1 MAPPDMDDPYEDDAA
16 VKAQAVQ
23 SVAKLIKSSSQ
34 VRLKGAAGT
43 DEAAI
48 LALDETISETS
59 RRVLAWVERAAA
71 AAAAAAAPHG
81 SGGRRVFPP
90 VLLTS
95 CCRYME
101 ALATAY
107 PARFSA
113 DCRSLARPVASCV
126 LVMTTMAE
134 VHDSAKGV
142 AVPCRED
149 KGEGEENDDG
159 LPSKSGRTITIEER
173 NALELWV
180 EMLGICLLPFCGSGG
195 GSRTASRSGL
205 AEAASGDDEIY
216 RDPSGEHGDD
226 PFDSDNEEEEDG
238 ADDDEEEGSRV
249 SGDGKARS
257 RWVAGWMRRA
267 GVTLAE
273 PLECP
278 FDVWPGG
285 GDEDL
290 PVRLATLISYHAQA
304 AASASRPA
312 SVSSLATVLAV
323 LVAFTAAG
331 ADGEDGPDGTPSES
345 HAAVVEEAFSCL
357 LCLSETVPESSAQA
371 ECVKAALVSLKEC
384 AQSARLRCLEH
395 RVPAAL
401 SMLEGVPSRLK
412 LLLARRSQG
421 AKVHSTARSFCRE
434 ALAAA
439 VACARKLIGLAGGP
453 VVMDDSRWF
462 LETFVVKMTSPLLLG
477 DAVGALRAASLVAR
491 GMGTTA
497 EGGEERG
504 PDGSTS
510 SGMETVLREVVLPGA
525 VGRLIKALGSIDRYS
540 AAAAKEVLKAT
551 AWLGRAAGVKEIRPH
566 RNRLGMALVECAAS
580 VGRASGAGGG
590 VERDEKVR
598 LCLRAIRRLGA
609 ASGGDGDTAGAAP
622 AAGDVLAATSIR
634 EPAAAQPFTEAAL
647 EFTCGVVE
655 REWVGKRGERG
666 EQDGGDGQESIITL
680 VEAHVTLVA
689 LLRSPSMCIPGI
701 GPDGEWPPAAKR
713 LAKLAWAVAYRVRK
727 AAGAVESSMALAD
740 DDVMLLCQGL
750 EVLEALE
757 ECSGE
762 FFEGKRSKLRFFE
775 GDLSPVLTTLRGCHD
790 KNTMHPVVYDA
801 CSWIRST
808 R

>member
-1 MAPPDMDDPYEDDAA
+1 MALRDMDDPYEDDAT

-23 SVAKLIKSSSQ
+23 SVAKQIKSSSQ
-34 VRLKGAAGT
+34 VHLKGAAGT
-43 DEAAI
+43 DEAATRT
-48 LALDETISETS
+48 LDETISETS
-59 RRVLAWVERAAA
+59 RRVLAWVEC
-71 AAAAAAAPHG
+71 AAAAAAAPH
-81 SGGRRVFPP
+81 SSDGRRVFPP

-126 LVMTTMAE
+126 LVMTRTAKA
-134 VHDSAKGV
+134 HDSAIGV
-142 AVPCRED
+142 AVPCRET

-159 LPSKSGRTITIEER
+159 FPSRSGRTITIEER

-195 GSRTASRSGL
+195 GSRTTSRSGL
-205 AEAASGDDEIY
+205 GEATSGDDDNS

-238 ADDDEEEGSRV
+238 TDDDEEDGSRV

-267 GVTLAE
+267 GITLAE

-278 FDVWPGG
+278 FDVRPGG
-285 GDEDL
+285 RDEDM

-323 LVAFTAAG
+323 LVAFTVAG
-331 ADGEDGPDGTPSES
+331 ADGEDGRDGTPSES
-345 HAAVVEEAFSCL
+345 HALVVEEAFSCL

-412 LLLARRSQG
+412 LLLTRSKSQG
-421 AKVHSTARSFCRE
+421 AKVYSTARSFCRE
-434 ALAAA
+434 ALTAA
-439 VACARKLIGLAGGP
+439 VACARKLIGLVGGL
-453 VVMDDSRWF
+453 VVMDDPRWF
-462 LETFVVKMTSPLLLG
+462 LETFVVKMASPLLLG
-477 DAVGALRAASLVAR
+477 DAVGALRAASLAAR
-491 GMGTTA
+491 GMGTAA

-504 PDGSTS
+504 PDGSTP
-510 SGMETVLREVVLPGA
+510 SGMETALREVVLPGA
-525 VGRLIKALGSIDRYS
+525 VGRLIKALGNIDRYS

-551 AWLGRAAGVKEIRPH
+551 AWLARAAGAEEIRPH

-609 ASGGDGDTAGAAP
+609 AGGSGGGGTAGAAP
-622 AAGDVLAATSIR
+622 AAGDVLAAASDR
-634 EPAAAQPFTEAAL
+634 EPAAAQQFTEAAL

-666 EQDGGDGQESIITL
+666 EQEGGDGQESIITL

-689 LLRSPSMCIPGI
+689 LLRSPSMCVPGI

-762 FFEGKRSKLRFFE
+762 FFEGKRSKMRFFE

-801 CSWIRST
+801 CSWVRLT

>member
-1 MAPPDMDDPYEDDAA
+1 MALRGMDDPYEDDAA

-34 VRLKGAAGT
+34 VHLKGTAGT
-43 DEAAI
+43 DEAVI
-48 LALDETISETS
+48 PTLDETISETS
-59 RRVLAWVERAAA
+59 RRVLTWVEC

-81 SGGRRVFPP
+81 SDGRRFFPP

-126 LVMTTMAE
+126 LVMTTAAN
-134 VHDSAKGV
+134 VHDSVLGV
-142 AVPCRED
+142 VVPCREA

-159 LPSKSGRTITIEER
+159 LPFRSERTFTIEER

-195 GSRTASRSGL
+195 GSQITSRSGL
-205 AEAASGDDEIY
+205 AEAASGDDEISH
-216 RDPSGEHGDD
+216 DPSGEHGDY

-238 ADDDEEEGSRV
+238 ADGDEEEGSRV

-278 FDVWPGG
+278 FDVRPGG

-371 ECVKAALVSLKEC
+371 ECIKAALVSLKEC
-384 AQSARLRCLEH
+384 AQSARLSCLEH

-412 LLLARRSQG
+412 LLLTRSKSQG
-421 AKVHSTARSFCRE
+421 AKVYSTARSFCRE

-453 VVMDDSRWF
+453 VVMDDPRWF
-462 LETFVVKMTSPLLLG
+462 LETFVVKMASPLLLG
-477 DAVGALRAASLVAR
+477 DAVGAMRAASLVAR
-491 GMGTTA
+491 GMGTAA

-510 SGMETVLREVVLPGA
+510 SGMETALREVVLPGA
-525 VGRLIKALGSIDRYS
+525 VGRLIKALGNIDRYS

-551 AWLGRAAGVKEIRPH
+551 AWLARAAGAKEIRPH

-609 ASGGDGDTAGAAP
+609 ASGGGGGTAGAAP
-622 AAGDVLAATSIR
+622 AAGDVLAATSNR
-634 EPAAAQPFTEAAL
+634 EPAAALPFTEAAL

-655 REWVGKRGERG
+655 REWVGKCGERG
-666 EQDGGDGQESIITL
+666 EQEGGDGHESIITL

-689 LLRSPSMCIPGI
+689 LLRSPSMCVPGV

-757 ECSGE
+757 ECSGD
-762 FFEGKRSKLRFFE
+762 FFEGKGSKLRFFE